1 MAMSLPGTL
10 WDAALGSVEIFE
22 MAMLLPVG
30 AIAGVSRNLLS
41 NGGVTA
47 WHSVGDIAGVSR
59 NLLSNGGV
67 TAWHFVGDTAGVS
80 RNLLSNGGV
89 TAWRSGGNSVEV

>member
-47 WHSVGDIAGVSR
+47 W
-59 NLLSNGGV
+59 
-67 TAWHFVGDTAGVS
+67 
-80 RNLLSNGGV
+80 
-89 TAWRSGGNSVEV
+89 RSGGNSVEV

>member
-1 MAMSLPGTL
+1 MLGSVEISCQMAMSLPGTL

-67 TAWHFVGDTAGVS
+67 TAW
-80 RNLLSNGGV
+80 
-89 TAWRSGGNSVEV
+89 RSGGNSVEV